1 MESEKSRKSRTSRSF
16 RAGAPVR
23 SAAAAGI
30 GTGYPDRDCTGV
42 TSDGEVVEGAGI
54 GTQDLQDCQK
64 AALASSLEGYA
75 RSGWV

>member
-1 MESEKSRKSRTSRSF
+1 M
-16 RAGAPVR
+16 
-23 SAAAAGI
+23 
-30 GTGYPDRDCTGV
+30 
-42 TSDGEVVEGAGI
+42 TSDDVEVEVVEGI